1 MRATNFEVSGKTFT
15 LAFPQDGIQQPATFI
30 NKGASRVEST
40 TLTALARPIAGN
52 PLADAVEVNLT
63 VPVLVTDASTNVTT
77 VKGLDRYKITARH
90 SEYSSDDDKAD
101 GFALLVALLANEQVA
116 AVLRDGERLV

>member
-63 VPVLVTDASTNVTT
+63 IPVLVTDASTKVTT
-77 VKGLDRYKITARH
+77 VKGLDRYKITVRH
-90 SEYSSDDDKAD
+90 SEYSSDDDKAE
-101 GFALLVALLANEQVA
+101 GFALLVALLTNGQIA

>member
-63 VPVLVTDASTNVTT
+63 VPVLVTDASTKVTT
-77 VKGLDRYKITARH
+77 VKGLDRYKITVRH
-90 SEYSSDDDKAD
+90 SEYSSDVDKAN
-101 GFALLVALLANEQVA
+101 GFALLVALLANGQIA

>member
-52 PLADAVEVNLT
+52 PLADAVEINLT
-63 VPVLVTDASTNVTT
+63 VPVIATDASTGIST
-77 VKGLDRYKITARH
+77 VKGLDRYKIAVRH
-90 SEYSSDDDKAD
+90 SEYSTDDDKTA
-101 GFALLVALLANEQVA
+101 GFALLVALLANDQLI

>member
-1 MRATNFEVSGKTFT
+1 MRASNFEVLGKTFT

-30 NKGASRVEST
+30 NKGASRVESS

-52 PLADAVEVNLT
+52 PLADAVEINLT
-63 VPVLVTDASTNVTT
+63 VPVLVTDASTNTTT
-77 VKGLDRYKITARH
+77 VKGLDRFKITVRH
-90 SEYSSDDDKAD
+90 SEYSTDDDKAN
-101 GFALLVALLANEQVA
+101 GLALLTALLANEQIV

>member
-1 MRATNFEVSGKTFT
+1 MRASNFEVSGKTFT
-15 LAFPQDGIQQPATFI
+15 LAFPQDGVQQPATFI

-52 PLADAVEVNLT
+52 PLADAVEINLT
-63 VPVLVTDASTNVTT
+63 VPVVATDALTNASV

-90 SEYSSDDDKAD
+90 SEHSTDDDKAE
-101 GFALLVALLANEQVA
+101 GFALLVALLANEQVI
-116 AVLRDGERLV
+116 AVLRDAERLV

>member
-1 MRATNFEVSGKTFT
+1 MRASNLEVSGKTFT

-52 PLADAVEVNLT
+52 PLADAVEINLT
-63 VPVLVTDASTNVTT
+63 VPVLVTDALTNTVA
-77 VKGLDRYKITARH
+77 VKGLDRYKITVRH
-90 SEYSSDDDKAD
+90 SEYSTDADKAS
-101 GFALLVALLANEQVA
+101 GLALLTALMANDQII

>member
-1 MRATNFEVSGKTFT
+1 MRATNFEVTGKTFT

-63 VPVLVTDASTNVTT
+63 VPVMLTDASTGVTT
-77 VKGLDRYKITARH
+77 VKGLDRYKISVRH
-90 SEYSSDDDKAD
+90 SEHSTDDDKAD
-101 GFALLVALLANEQVA
+101 GFALLVALLANEQIA

>member
-63 VPVLVTDASTNVTT
+63 VPVLVTDATTGVTT
-77 VKGLDRYKITARH
+77 VKGLDRYKLTARH
-90 SEYSSDDDKAD
+90 SEYSSDVDKAN

>member
-1 MRATNFEVSGKTFT
+1 MRATNFEVTGKTFT

-40 TLTALARPIAGN
+40 TLTALARPVAGN

-63 VPVLVTDASTNVTT
+63 VPVIVTDASTGVST
-77 VKGLDRYKITARH
+77 VKGLDRYKVTVRH
-90 SEYSSDDDKAD
+90 SEYSTDGDKAA
-101 GFALLVALLANEQVA
+101 GFALLVALLANDQIA

>member
-63 VPVLVTDASTNVTT
+63 VPVIATDASTGIST
-77 VKGLDRYKITARH
+77 VKGLDRYKIAVRH
-90 SEYSSDDDKAD
+90 SEHSTDDDKTA
-101 GFALLVALLANEQVA
+101 GFALLVALLANDQLI

>member
-63 VPVLVTDASTNVTT
+63 VPVLVTDASTGVTT
-77 VKGLDRYKITARH
+77 VKGLDRYKITVRH
-90 SEYSSDDDKAD
+90 SEYSSDVGKAD

>member
-1 MRATNFEVSGKTFT
+1 MRASNFEVSGKTFT

-63 VPVLVTDASTNVTT
+63 VPVLVTDAQTGITT
-77 VKGLDRYKITARH
+77 VKGLDRYKLTVRH
-90 SEYSSDDDKAD
+90 SEYSTDADKDD
-101 GFALLVALLANEQVA
+101 GFVLLTTLLANEQIA

>member
-1 MRATNFEVSGKTFT
+1 MRASNFEVSGKTFT
-15 LAFPQDGIQQPATFI
+15 LAFPQDGTQQPATFI

-63 VPVLVTDASTNVTT
+63 VPVLVTDALTNTTT
-77 VKGLDRYKITARH
+77 VKGLDRYKITVRH
-90 SEYSSDDDKAD
+90 SEYSSDGDKAN
-101 GFALLVALLANEQVA
+101 GFALLVALLANEQIA
-116 AVLRDGERLV
+116 ATLRDGERLV